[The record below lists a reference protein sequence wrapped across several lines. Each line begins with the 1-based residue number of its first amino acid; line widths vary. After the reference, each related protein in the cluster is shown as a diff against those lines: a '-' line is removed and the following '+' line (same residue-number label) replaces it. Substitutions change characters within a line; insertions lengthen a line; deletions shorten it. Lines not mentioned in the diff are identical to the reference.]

1 MVAVSMSN
9 TPVAVRGLRSLCL
22 GAFMA
27 LGLVGC
33 ANLPWKAAAPHAS
46 ESGGESKD
54 QIAEII
60 MREAPETAPSPTP
73 APRIFPGTGGFVGGS
88 VIAPAAA
95 AAGDVDIDL
104 TNASIQSAADTI
116 LGDILGVSYIVQED
130 IAGTIT
136 IRTSEPV
143 SRDAVLGIF
152 ESALRA
158 KGAVLVEEDGVYRIA
173 PLEAAYATPPS
184 FTVGREAGAAGAG
197 FTVQIVPL
205 RYVAAA
211 EMARILKP
219 IAPDGAILRI
229 DKARNLLVLGGA
241 QRELQS
247 LLDAIQLFD
256 VDWLKGMSFALLPV
270 RTARP
275 QEIAN
280 ELATIFSSGP
290 NGQLE
295 GMLTFVPNNRL
306 NAVLVISSQSRYLN
320 EAATWVERLDN
331 PDLDGGEQL
340 YVYNVQNRPAREL
353 EELLRGFLTGE
364 GAQRDEAQAVA
375 PRFSEAVVGDGQ
387 ETGAESVAA
396 SAATTPFAVGA
407 ALSGSNFSSR
417 GVRVVSD
424 DANNSLV
431 IYASPVDYKKILA
444 MLEKLD
450 SLPNQVMI
458 EATIAEVTLTD
469 ELKYG
474 LRWFFQ
480 NAESTFTFSDVA
492 NGAVAQS
499 FPGFSYLFADTDAR
513 VALNAISSVTNVNV
527 ISSPTLFVMDNRT
540 AELQVGDQVPVAT
553 QSAISVTSP
562 DAPVVNT
569 ISFRDTGVILRITP
583 RVNESGVVILD
594 LDQEVSNVAATT
606 TSGIDSP
613 TIQQRRV
620 HTTVAVQDGDSVALG
635 GLIQDNSN
643 VTSSGVP
650 IISEIPFI
658 GEAFKSKR
666 NMKQRTEL
674 LILITPRI
682 ARNRAEAAKVTEEFR
697 SRLKSIE
704 LERIDGAKP

>member
-1 MVAVSMSN
+1 MSF
-9 TPVAVRGLRSLCL
+9 PRFDFR
-22 GAFMA
+22 AFCIRTCIA
-27 LGLVGC
+27 LLLAGC
-33 ANLPWKAAAPHAS
+33 AHSPWNAPA
-46 ESGGESKD
+46 EKTIAEPQAQRND
-54 QIAEII
+54 PIAEII
-60 MREAPETAPSPTP
+60 IREAPEAAGEIAPKPQ
-73 APRIFPGTGGFVGGS
+73 IFAGSGAFVGS
-88 VIAPAAA
+88 SARQQASAAPT
-95 AAGDVDIDL
+95 GDVDIDL

-116 LGDILGVSYIVQED
+116 LGDILGVSYIVQEGLTG
-130 IAGTIT
+130 AIT

-143 SRDAVLGIF
+143 SREAVLGIF

-158 KGAVLVEEDGVYRIA
+158 KGAVLLEEDGVFRIA
-173 PLEAAYATPPS
+173 PIDAAYATPPS
-184 FTVGREAGAAGAG
+184 FAVGREPSGPGAG
-197 FTVQIVPL
+197 FSVQIVPL

-211 EMARILKP
+211 EMARILNP

-229 DKARNLLVLGGA
+229 DKTRNILVLGGA

-256 VDWLKGMSFALLPV
+256 VDWMKGMSFALLPV
-270 RTARP
+270 RTAKP

-280 ELATIFSSGP
+280 ELTTIFSSGP
-290 NGQLE
+290 DGQLE

-306 NAVLVISSQSRYLN
+306 NAVLVISSQPRYLD
-320 EAATWVERLDN
+320 EAAKWAARLDS
-331 PDLDGGEQL
+331 PDFDGGEQL
-340 YVYNVQNRPAREL
+340 FVYNVQNRPAREL
-353 EELLRGFLTGE
+353 EDLLRGFLTG
-364 GAQRDEAQAVA
+364 QASRRESEQSVA
-375 PRFSEAVVGDGQ
+375 PRFSESLGGDNGDAIDIGGGEGVDPARQ
-387 ETGAESVAA
+387 PGGAMLSA
-396 SAATTPFAVGA
+396 S
-407 ALSGSNFSSR
+407 SFSSR
-417 GVRVVSD
+417 GVRVIAD
-424 DANNSLV
+424 EANNSLV
-431 IYASPVDYKKILA
+431 IYASAPDYKRILS
-444 MLEKLD
+444 MLERLD

-480 NAESTFTFSDVA
+480 NAESTFTFSDVSS
-492 NGAVAQS
+492 GAVAQS

-513 VALNAISSVTNVNV
+513 VALNAISSITNVNV

-553 QSAISVTSP
+553 QSAVSITTP

-635 GLIQDNSN
+635 GLIQDNIN
-643 VTSSGVP
+643 INSSGVP
-650 IISEIPFI
+650 FVSKIPLI

-666 NMKQRTEL
+666 NTKQRTEL

-682 ARNRAEAAKVTEEFR
+682 ARNRAESAQVTEEFR
-697 SRLKSIE
+697 SRLRSIE
-704 LERIDGAKP
+704 LERTHGERP

>member
-1 MVAVSMSN
+1 
-9 TPVAVRGLRSLCL
+9 
-22 GAFMA
+22 MA
-27 LGLVGC
+27 LLLAGC
-33 ANLPWKAAAPHAS
+33 AHAPWARMSEAGPAAPKAA
-46 ESGGESKD
+46 EKD
-54 QIAEII
+54 PIAEII
-60 MREAPETAPSPTP
+60 IREAPEIAGDAAPKPQ
-73 APRIFPGTGGFVGGS
+73 IFTGSGTFVGSGARQPS
-88 VIAPAAA
+88 TTTQ
-95 AAGDVDIDL
+95 AGDVDIDL
-104 TNASIQSAADTI
+104 SNASIQSAADTI
-116 LGDILGVSYIVQED
+116 LGDILGASYIVQEGLT
-130 IAGTIT
+130 GTIT

-143 SRDAVLGIF
+143 SREAVLGIF

-158 KGAVLVEEDGVYRIA
+158 KGAVLLEENGVYRIA
-173 PLEAAYATPPS
+173 PIDAAYASPPS
-184 FTVGREAGAAGAG
+184 FSVGREPSGPGAG
-197 FTVQIVPL
+197 FSVQIVPL

-211 EMARILKP
+211 EMARILSP

-229 DKARNLLVLGGA
+229 DRTRNILVLGGA

-247 LLDAIQLFD
+247 LLDAIELFD
-256 VDWLKGMSFALLPV
+256 VDWMKGMSFALLPV
-270 RTARP
+270 RTAKP

-280 ELATIFSSGP
+280 ELTTIFSSGP

-295 GMLTFVPNNRL
+295 GLLTFVPNNRL
-306 NAVLVISSQSRYLN
+306 NAVLVISSQPRYLDD
-320 EAATWVERLDN
+320 AAKWVERLDS
-331 PDLDGGEQL
+331 PDFEGGEQL

-353 EELLRGFLTGE
+353 EDLLRGFLSGG
-364 GAQRDEAQAVA
+364 GARRDSNQEVA
-375 PRFSEAVVGDGQ
+375 PRFSESVGTESGDA
-387 ETGAESVAA
+387 TSDAADIGAGAPAEY
-396 SAATTPFAVGA
+396 SAAM
-407 ALSGSNFSSR
+407 LSASNFSSR
-417 GVRVVSD
+417 GVRVIAD
-424 DANNSLV
+424 EANNSLV
-431 IYASPVDYKKILA
+431 IYASAPDYKRILA
-444 MLEKLD
+444 MLERLD

-480 NAESTFTFSDVA
+480 NAESTFTFSDVST
-492 NGAVAQS
+492 GAVAQS

-513 VALNAISSVTNVNV
+513 VALNAISSLTNVNV

-553 QSAISVTSP
+553 QSAVSITTP

-635 GLIQDNSN
+635 GLIQDNIN
-643 VTSSGVP
+643 INSSGVP
-650 IISEIPFI
+650 FVSRIPLV
-658 GEAFKSKR
+658 GEAFKSKS
-666 NMKQRTEL
+666 NKKQRTEL

-682 ARNRAEAAKVTEEFR
+682 ARNRAESARVTEEFR
-697 SRLKSIE
+697 NRLRSIE
-704 LERIDGAKP
+704 LERMQGETP